1 MTDARVSLPSDR
13 EAILAV
19 MEAALEADRYPGIT
33 HDFILRSVDGLTIDP
48 AGTWVA
54 LEGDEI
60 VGYIAPRHDDLTVHP
75 ARRRRGHGSR
85 LLEAGMR
92 IVRERGLRE
101 LRLYVPEYL
110 EPSVAFAA
118 ARGFRRVSSYW
129 LFRLSHDAVLEP
141 AEFGDAVAVGPFGL
155 ADTRA
160 LVTLMNESFADH
172 PTPVEWSEETIRSRV
187 EAATFDPGDILLV
200 RPRWSGS
207 GPDAERPVAFGQ
219 VRVRPDDDGILV
231 GEVALIGT
239 LPEWRHRGLGGQLL
253 RWGVDRCRAKGA
265 ATVELSV
272 EAENER
278 ALGLYRAAG
287 FEPAIEWPH
296 WARRLVTELDESDA
310 AENPPRDE
318 VRERRPLTGEP
329 S

>member
-1 MTDARVSLPSDR
+1 MTDVRVSLPNDR

-33 HDFILRSVDGLTIDP
+33 HDFIVRSVDGLTTDP
-48 AGTWVA
+48 TGTWVA

-60 VGYIAPRHDDLTVHP
+60 VGYITPRHDDLTVHP
-75 ARRRRGHGSR
+75 AHRRRGHGSR
-85 LLEAGMR
+85 LLEAGMG

-110 EPSVAFAA
+110 EPSVAFVT

-129 LFRLSHDAVLEP
+129 LFRLRHDAVLEP
-141 AEFGDAVAVGPFGL
+141 PEFGEAVAVGPFRL
-155 ADTRA
+155 AETGA
-160 LVTLMNESFADH
+160 LVALMNESFADH
-172 PTPVEWSEETIRSRV
+172 PTAVEWSEETIRSRV
-187 EAATFDPGDILLV
+187 GAATFDPGDILLV
-200 RPRWSGS
+200 RPRRS
-207 GPDAERPVAFGQ
+207 GPRPDGERPIAFCQ
-219 VRVRPDDDGILV
+219 VRVTPDDDGILV

-239 LPEWRHRGLGGQLL
+239 LPAWRHRGLGGQLL

-265 ATVELSV
+265 ATVQLSV

-296 WARRLVTELDESDA
+296 WASFRVIE
-310 AENPPRDE
+310 RDE
-318 VRERRPLTGEP
+318 RTPRGSHRGMRRSAGGGH
-329 S
+329 